1 MPGKGREQRGAGGEQ
16 VSPPRYPETTPPPN
30 FPSGDY
36 TYVLEI
42 VMNMQHTMGKLTEA
56 VNGLKE
62 NQAEQRK
69 KLDRISHQIYAAIA
83 VLTLIG
89 AVIWFFANSI
99 NNLIIHQLS
108 VPAQQ
113 QQQQP
118 PKQTP

>member
-1 MPGKGREQRGAGGEQ
+1 
-16 VSPPRYPETTPPPN
+16 
-30 FPSGDY
+30 
-36 TYVLEI
+36 
-42 VMNMQHTMGKLTEA
+42 MNMQHTMGKLTEA